1 MEDYGGKTYSYKHK
15 GSSTWGQSP
24 LKGTTYPTT
33 GEIDLMKYVD
43 EDFLPKDFYERVV
56 LSKEDVIGILWLSKI
71 KVKWRY

>member
-1 MEDYGGKTYSYKHK
+1 MEDYGGKEYSYKHK
-15 GSSTWGQSP
+15 GSSTWGQNP
-24 LKGTTYPTT
+24 LKGTTYPAT

-71 KVKWRY
+71 NVK